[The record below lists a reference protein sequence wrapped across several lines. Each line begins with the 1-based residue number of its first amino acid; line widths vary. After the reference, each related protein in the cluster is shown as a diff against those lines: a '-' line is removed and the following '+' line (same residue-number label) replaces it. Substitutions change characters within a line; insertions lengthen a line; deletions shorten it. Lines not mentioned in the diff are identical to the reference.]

1 MIEIVVFVFVVCVE
15 IFLCV
20 RVELIGPFP
29 FFHSSSSLSPSCHVP
44 VLRPRVSQPIT
55 QTTTTMSLSGTDIQK
70 LEELAKKTY
79 KEQAV
84 WFLNA
89 FWAEYGQSESE
100 KLWQYVE
107 KFASL
112 DLQRG
117 AQGFELDELN
127 GHRFLESINETM
139 TVREMRE
146 TLRSKQA
153 IGDKVKTF
161 PLVHYLAIKYNID
174 WHHLVNAPQ
183 GNQEE
188 VAEAQRRL
196 EVAQAAVK
204 EAEAK
209 AKAAKAAENEAK
221 QREAAAKAAE
231 AEAKAREA
239 AALAAENEAKA
250 REAAAIAA
258 ANEAKAREAA
268 AFAAENEAKTREAA
282 AYASAEEAKVREAE
296 SLVAQ
301 EELKAALAELKA
313 QEDAFNNKKAELER
327 KGEEGGAV
335 SRNKAKAE
343 LAQLLAEDPLPLRR
357 AKINQEAAVRKA
369 EKATQAAAQA
379 RAAASAA
386 AVQATAARTE
396 AEQAARQASAA
407 RAAAEEAA
415 RQASAARAAAE
426 EAARQASAAR
436 AAAEEAA
443 RQASAARAA
452 AEEAARQA
460 EAAVEAARQAFQ
472 EAEDFLERIKNSIGK
487 GQLWWI
493 DREIHEAKAY
503 LPASKG
509 GYAKKKN

>member
-1 MIEIVVFVFVVCVE
+1 MIVVFVVCVE

-44 VLRPRVSQPIT
+44 VLRPRVFHPP
-55 QTTTTMSLSGTDIQK
+55 TTTNTMSLSGTDAQK

-89 FWAEYGQSESE
+89 FWDQYGQTESE

-146 TLRSKQA
+146 TLRAKQA

-174 WHHLVNAPQ
+174 WHVLVNAPQ

-204 EAEAK
+204 ESEAK

-221 QREAAAKAAE
+221 ARAAAAKAAE

-250 REAAAIAA
+250 REAAAKARAA
-258 ANEAKAREAA
+258 EAATAEAEAQARAAEARAREEEAKAREAEARA
-268 AFAAENEAKTREAA
+268 A
-282 AYASAEEAKVREAE
+282 
-296 SLVAQ
+296 Q
-301 EELKAALAELKA
+301 DELEAALAELKA
-313 QEDAFNNKKAELER
+313 QEEAFNNKKAELER

-369 EKATQAAAQA
+369 EKATQIAAQA
-379 RAAASAA
+379 RSAASAA
-386 AVQATAARTE
+386 AAQ
-396 AEQAARQASAA
+396 
-407 RAAAEEAA
+407 AEEAA

-460 EAAVEAARQAFQ
+460 EAAARAAEEAARQAEAALEAARQAFQ
-472 EAEDFLERIKNSIGK
+472 EAEDFLETVKNSIGQ
-487 GQLWWI
+487 GQVWWI